1 MTGTLELRGVSL
13 TVFLGVLPCEKLFAR
28 RVGLDVS
35 FTGSTPS
42 VPLIDYG
49 EVCSSLAPL
58 SGESFDFIEQVAER
72 VFSILKTRWPG
83 DWIVTVRKHFPPVNP
98 TLECA
103 EYTIAD

>member
-13 TVFLGVLPCEKLFAR
+13 TVFLGVLPCEKLFDR

-35 FTGSTPS
+35 FTGNASP

-49 EVCSSLAPL
+49 EICSSLAPV

-72 VFSILKTRWPG
+72 VFSILNARWPG
-83 DWIVTVRKHFPPVNP
+83 DWRVTVRKHFPPVNP
-98 TLECA
+98 TVECA